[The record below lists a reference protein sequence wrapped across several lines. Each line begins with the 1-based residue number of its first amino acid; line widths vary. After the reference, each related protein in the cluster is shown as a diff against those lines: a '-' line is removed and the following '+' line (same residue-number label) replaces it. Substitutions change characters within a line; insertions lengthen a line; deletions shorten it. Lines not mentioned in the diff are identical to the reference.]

1 MYEGQ
6 FDLEEQGQIGLTGLI
21 RDAEMVNK
29 QFKFEDKTL
38 NGLKPEFWMSE
49 GQVDFE
55 DQVQGHK
62 VLNSSETLYVINKW
76 FKFEGTI
83 LNDSNFCVHKES
95 DRRRCWPWQHNQ
107 KLEKALL
114 RKNIHQYSYYI
125 SFSLIEIIQA

>member
-62 VLNSSETLYVINKW
+62 V
-76 FKFEGTI
+76 
-83 LNDSNFCVHKES
+83 
-95 DRRRCWPWQHNQ
+95 
-107 KLEKALL
+107 
-114 RKNIHQYSYYI
+114 
-125 SFSLIEIIQA
+125 